1 MKRLARLVA
10 LLGALAVG
18 WLLLGVRPRDVVLVY
33 DVSATPDATALE
45 VELRSDGAL
54 VRRARMQL
62 RGGAQ
67 LRHAVKLRD
76 GGYALSWR
84 VERPSG
90 ASTGARTI
98 EVAGDETIVLA
109 LGR

>member
-1 MKRLARLVA
+1 VKRIARLVA
-10 LLGALAVG
+10 LPGALAVG

-33 DVSATPDATALE
+33 DLSTTPDATAVE

-54 VRRARMQL
+54 VRRARMPVRPGEQV
-62 RGGAQ
+62 
-67 LRHAVKLRD
+67 RHAVKLRD
-76 GGYALSWR
+76 GGYDLSWR

-98 EVAGDETIVLA
+98 EVGGDETIVLA